1 MVLKTENCILSL
13 DILYFYADKWKN
25 ILFSK
30 RGEYFSSYRRNCNK
44 NKKVIGNGNTAVFF
58 KQYLGL
64 KKKKN
69 ENFHVLTTDR
79 ASRSVYTLS
88 VANYESMWGNLRS

>member
-1 MVLKTENCILSL
+1 M
-13 DILYFYADKWKN
+13 
-25 ILFSK
+25 
-30 RGEYFSSYRRNCNK
+30 
-44 NKKVIGNGNTAVFF
+44 IGNGNTAVFF

-69 ENFHVLTTDR
+69 EIFHVLTTDR

-88 VANYESMWGNLRS
+88 IANYESMWGNLRS